1 MNNHRRTIDLYR
13 VELMFVLA
21 AAICIAL
28 PCSAPSLAQSP
39 YDSRHYLATGY
50 MAPGNAADAYRM
62 AHPALNNHVQPVRM
76 LVPDE
81 TLIGMG
87 VASGFA
93 ESYSSQIT
101 VGMMVGP
108 VYRFKIS
115 NVRLHPGVELYPS
128 VEILGKLNPPP
139 GLENQF
145 PIEIQITQDDLEQ
158 AMKGRMVT
166 RVIYLE
172 DPNLPLP
179 HRHVEGK
186 QPSVEVG
193 GGTDPLR
200 AAERLG
206 RPMAIMRIGSRIPTN
221 NQSDVGFGFHA
232 PAPVVLPAAP
242 MAADRFTAPQ
252 VDVENVNQPNQ

>member
-1 MNNHRRTIDLYR
+1 MNMIRRTTDWHR
-13 VELMFVLA
+13 FNLMF
-21 AAICIAL
+21 AISATIWTAL
-28 PCSAPSLAQSP
+28 PCPAPSLAQSP

-50 MAPGNAADAYRM
+50 MAPGSAADAYRM
-62 AHPALNNHVQPVRM
+62 AHPILNHHVQPVRV
-76 LVPDE
+76 LVPGE
-81 TLIGMG
+81 TLIGAG
-87 VASGFA
+87 VQGGFA
-93 ESYSSQIT
+93 DSHVSQVT

-115 NVRLHPGVELYPS
+115 NVRLQPSIELYPS

-145 PIEIQITQDDLEQ
+145 PIEVQITQDDLEQ
-158 AMKGRMVT
+158 AIEGRMVT

-172 DPNLPLP
+172 DPDLPLP

-186 QPSVEVG
+186 QPSLEVG

-221 NQSDVGFGFHA
+221 TQSDAGFGFHA
-232 PAPVVLPAAP
+232 PAPMILPAAP
-242 MAADRFTAPQ
+242 VTP
-252 VDVENVNQPNQ
+252 ENVPSK